1 VLKMNISTIG
11 KRFSLHGVILTMIF
25 DEFHVDPSEYL
36 SSPDSQVSKPV
47 SPVEG
52 YTVLNFHQERG
63 WSYYESAV

>member
-1 VLKMNISTIG
+1 
-11 KRFSLHGVILTMIF
+11 MIF